1 MSELWPITS
10 GLTTV
15 IIDAHRAASVPEAF
29 CQMHPFHARGV
40 LLLGAQPQPEN
51 NMTSQRR

>member
-15 IIDAHRAASVPEAF
+15 IIDAHRAASVPVAF

-40 LLLGAQPQPEN
+40 LLLGAQPQPAN